1 MEKVWDDVNKKGF
14 GIYDSVLKK
23 RIKAEALAFFYKNGE
38 GTGQLKEEVL
48 LHRGLYQL
56 EKIYNKKFGNDNN
69 PYDIKLLNKNPDLF
83 MERLIRATEI
93 CTLRYV
99 LNKDGAL
106 NTSEATLKKFRKRLK
121 WS

>member
-1 MEKVWDDVNKKGF
+1 MKKVWEDVHESGL
-14 GIYDSVLKK
+14 GIFDNILKK
-23 RIKAEALAFFYKNGE
+23 RIKPEALAFFYKDGE
-38 GTGQLKEEVL
+38 GTGKLKDEVL

-56 EKIYNKKFGNDNN
+56 EKIFEKKFSKDNN
-69 PYDIKLLNKNPDLF
+69 PYDIKLYKNNPELF

-106 NTSEATLKKFRKRLK
+106 NTNEKGLEKIRTRFK
-121 WS
+121 WK